1 MTSKNDIT
9 GDLIQTKVSGQ
20 KKYSDNFDSVFS
32 KKDKKGWKDVPE
44 PIKVDGPMVP
54 NGLAK
59 HWERNK
65 KK

>member
-9 GDLIQTKVSGQ
+9 GDLIQTKV
-20 KKYSDNFDSVFS
+20 FS

-44 PIKVDGPMVP
+44 PVKVDGPMVP